1 MTNKTKSV
9 GVSCKTLSLR
19 DVEQH
24 KTVAKG
30 LSGKGVLWTVVVE
43 SHQTVVWRVGCDN
56 KQEHGAVSLAV

>member
-43 SHQTVVWRVGCDN
+43 SHQTVVWRVGC
-56 KQEHGAVSLAV
+56 